1 MEVGQSDE
9 AILAR
14 ERDGLIAALC
24 LGDAEDLMILRIED
38 RDGAMVV
45 EDQPTGLRKTAYR
58 RSFCAPTAPGCPNP
72 DGHQSDDPDR

>member
-24 LGDAEDLMILRIED
+24 LGDAEGSMILRIED

-45 EDQPTGLRKTAYR
+45 EDQPTGLREDCISEVILRTYR
-58 RSFCAPTAPGCPNP
+58 SRLP
-72 DGHQSDDPDR
+72 